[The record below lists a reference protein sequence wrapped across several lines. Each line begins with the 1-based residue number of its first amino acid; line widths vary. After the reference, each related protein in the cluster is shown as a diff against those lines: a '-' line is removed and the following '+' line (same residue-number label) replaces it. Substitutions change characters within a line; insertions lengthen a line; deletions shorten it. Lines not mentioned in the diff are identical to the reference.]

1 MWKDNIG
8 SKILSF
14 IKYYVLT
21 EIFYSYSSD
30 IPFSLIPFIETHFLI
45 EKNWMM
51 RTEIEYRQKL
61 LERINY
67 EKSQKIFQKEAIEII
82 Q

>member
-1 MWKDNIG
+1 
-8 SKILSF
+8 
-14 IKYYVLT
+14 
-21 EIFYSYSSD
+21 
-30 IPFSLIPFIETHFLI
+30 
-45 EKNWMM
+45 MM

>member
-45 EKNWMM
+45 EKKLNDAHRNWIP
-51 RTEIEYRQKL
+51 TKVTWK
-61 LERINY
+61 N
-67 EKSQKIFQKEAIEII
+67 
-82 Q
+82 